1 VSKEMHELRQ
11 KNKQL
16 ADQIS
21 KIIITKFWRSFARI
35 FSFFKLWF

>member
-1 VSKEMHELRQ
+1 MLDKESDGYWKTVIVSKEMHELRQ

-21 KIIITKFWRSFARI
+21 KIIITKF
-35 FSFFKLWF
+35 